1 MHSPLIVNGKPRVA
15 SYVGPGTQIV
25 KRLRRGDK
33 PITETDAVAQLHDI
47 NYALAQDLNDVRNAD
62 IRMIEKLKQIE
73 KNKGDSKVNILVGK
87 KGIETKVYLENK
99 GLLDK
104 NKFFDNNYGSL
115 SEEDKQL
122 LENKRNELI
131 QKGYG
136 FLDDIN
142 SLRNNIRKTIFG
154 SGLKKVKPLTNTDIE
169 YLMKDV
175 NSFKGVYP
183 KDKLKLVKKFK
194 NGSMVINLDDSTGA
208 GTHWVCIN
216 IDSTKPYTEYYDSFG
231 LNPPNEIVAF
241 LNKYKKP
248 IKYQDN
254 QLQNDKSVLCGYYCC
269 DYLTQRYRGIEPEV
283 ILKQF
288 TNKPSLNNE
297 KEAYVIG

>member
-1 MHSPLIVNGKPRVA
+1 MLPSSSESYPLFEGETHSPLIVNGKMRVA
-15 SYVGPGTQIV
+15 SYVGPGTQII
-25 KRLRRGDK
+25 KRLKRGDK
-33 PITETDAVAQLHDI
+33 PLTETDSVAQLHDI
-47 NYALAQDLNDVRNAD
+47 NYALAQNLDDVRNAD

-73 KNKGDSKVNILVGK
+73 KNKGDSKLNIMVGK

-115 SEEDKQL
+115 SDEDKQL

-136 FLDDIN
+136 LN
-142 SLRNNIRKTIFG
+142 KNQ
-154 SGLKKVKPLTNTDIE
+154 LKKVKPLTNTDIDF
-169 YLMKDV
+169 LMKDV
-175 NSFKGVYP
+175 KTFKGVYP
-183 KDKLKLVKKFK
+183 KDKLKSVKKFK
-194 NGSMVINLDDSTGA
+194 DGSLIINLDDSDGS
-208 GTHWVCIN
+208 GTHWVAIN
-216 IDSTKPYTEYYDSFG
+216 IDSTKSYVEYYDSFG
-231 LNPPNEIVAF
+231 LNPTNEIVAF

-269 DYLTQRYRGIEPEV
+269 DYLVQRANNIDPEI

-288 TNKPSLNNE
+288 SNKPSLNNE
-297 KEAYVIG
+297 KKAYIIG